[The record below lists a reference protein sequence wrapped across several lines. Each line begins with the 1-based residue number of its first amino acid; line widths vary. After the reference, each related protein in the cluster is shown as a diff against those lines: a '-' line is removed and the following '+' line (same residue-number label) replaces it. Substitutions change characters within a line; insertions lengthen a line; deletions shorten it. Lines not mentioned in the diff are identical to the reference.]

1 MSNNKKTTLSVVII
15 SFIVLIICSVFFVIA
30 NDITVTTGAYF
41 NDGKNEML
49 IVNNEPII
57 LNDVDKTIP
66 KSTKIGNTLLVVHN
80 GIMESYPPQVN
91 VKMAFILKDDVDRD
105 VVYPI
110 NKDTIFR
117 NETANKEDA
126 AEWFAE

>member
-1 MSNNKKTTLSVVII
+1 MSNNKKTALSVVII
-15 SFIVLIICSVFFVIA
+15 SFIILIICSVFFVIA
-30 NDITVTTGAYF
+30 NNITFTTGAYF

-49 IVNNEPII
+49 IVDNESII
-57 LNDVDKTIP
+57 LNDADKTIP

-91 VKMAFILKDDVDRD
+91 VKIAFILRDDVNRD

-117 NETANKEDA
+117 NETVDKEDA

>member
-1 MSNNKKTTLSVVII
+1 MSDNKKAALSVVIV
-15 SFIVLIICSVFFVIA
+15 SFIVLVICSVFFVIA
-30 NDITVTTGAYF
+30 NDITFTTGAYF

-57 LNDVDKTIP
+57 LNDADKTIP
-66 KSTKIGNTLLVVHN
+66 KSAKIGNTLLVVHN

-91 VKMAFILKDDVDRD
+91 VKMAFILKDDVNRD
-105 VVYPI
+105 VTYPI

-117 NETANKEDA
+117 NETVNKEDA

>member
-1 MSNNKKTTLSVVII
+1 MSDNKKAALSVVIV
-15 SFIVLIICSVFFVIA
+15 SFIVLVICSVFFVIA
-30 NDITVTTGAYF
+30 NDITFTTGAYF

-57 LNDVDKTIP
+57 LNDADKTIP

-91 VKMAFILKDDVDRD
+91 VKMAFILKDDVNRD
-105 VVYPI
+105 VTYPI

-117 NETANKEDA
+117 NETVNKEDA